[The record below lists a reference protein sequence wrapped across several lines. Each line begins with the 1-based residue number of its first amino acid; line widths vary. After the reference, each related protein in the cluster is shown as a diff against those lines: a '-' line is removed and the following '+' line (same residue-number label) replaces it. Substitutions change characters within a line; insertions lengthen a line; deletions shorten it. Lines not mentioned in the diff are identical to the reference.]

1 MERYKKIIAIG
12 ENGFSFCVK
21 TSEELTDKEIVSRC
35 AKAGLLSRDDI
46 KECEITVVDI
56 TDDRL
61 EMFLWKNFV
70 DEI

>member
-1 MERYKKIIAIG
+1 MERYKKVNVIG

-21 TSEELTDKEIVSRC
+21 TSEGLTDKEIVSRC
-35 AKAGLLSRDDI
+35 AKAGMLSKEDVV
-46 KECEITVVDI
+46 ECEITVVDI